1 MFYLDPTPANHP
13 ELQQLITELDNWQNA
28 LYPADSCHSLD
39 LQAQPEAHIY
49 CLIARTE
56 QGERVGCGA
65 VVLEGEN
72 KGEIKRMYIRPAWR
86 GHKLGEK
93 ILACLEDVARQH
105 SLPWLRLE
113 TGIHQHAA
121 IRLYQNCQFEIR
133 EAFAPYQPDPLSVFM
148 EKALV

>member
-1 MFYLDPTPANHP
+1 MFYFEPAPASHP
-13 ELQQLITELDNWQNA
+13 ELQQLVTELDDWQNA
-28 LYPADSCHSLD
+28 LYPEASCHCLD
-39 LQAQPEAHIY
+39 LQAQPETHLY
-49 CLIARTE
+49 CLLARTE
-56 QGERVGCGA
+56 QGETVGCGA

-72 KGEIKRMYIRPAWR
+72 RGEIKRMYIRPAWR

-93 ILACLEDVARQH
+93 ILASLEGIARKH

-121 IRLYQNCQFEIR
+121 IHLYQNCQFEIC